1 MTPERWLQLKQIFQ
15 SALEREP
22 AERSAFLNQACACD
36 AALRSEVESLIAS
49 HDQAGDSIEA
59 MAVEAAT
66 EMLSGDQ
73 TVSIVGKHIGHY
85 QVLNLI
91 GRGGMGMVYLAERA
105 DGQYRKKVA
114 IKLIRRG
121 MDADFIIRR
130 FRNERQILADLDHPN
145 IARLLDGGA
154 TEDGLPYFVME
165 YIDGMPVDLHCDT
178 KCLPT
183 RERLKL
189 FQRVCSAVHYAH
201 QRSIVH
207 RDIKPSN
214 ILVTADGTPK
224 LLDFGIAKLFD
235 PELSSDAID
244 STATT
249 LGLMTP
255 EYASPE
261 QIRGEPIT
269 PASDLYTLGVL
280 LYKLLTGH
288 RPYRIRTRQPHEI
301 ARVICEE
308 EPEKPSTAVARAEEV
323 PSTDGKAVITL
334 TPESVSKTRDCE
346 AKRLRR
352 LLSGD
357 VDSIVLM
364 AMRKRPDQRYAS
376 VEEFSDDI
384 GRHLAGMPVIARKQ
398 MRWRLRGK
406 LSAQWKAAS
415 AVILLVLL
423 LLVGARLLIRSTDSK
438 PQAVSPSI
446 KTVAVLPLRSLDPN
460 EDQSLGLKLTDALIQ
475 RLGRLRQI
483 VVRPTSSVQ
492 RYESKTLDPLAAGR
506 EQQVDFVLDGSFQR
520 DGQRLRLRVQL
531 LRVGDGQQL
540 WAKALDEQSADP
552 FYLQDALADQAA
564 QALVPQLTGA
574 ERKLLARRDTENV
587 EANRLYTEGRY
598 YWNKRT
604 QETAKRAIDYFQQA
618 IDLDAN
624 YALAYAGLADSY
636 IILGVYSG
644 LPAQEAFTKAEAM
657 AQKALQ
663 LDESL
668 TEAHTALAYVKFRYD
683 WDWPGAEDEYRR
695 AIELN
700 PNYATAYQW
709 AALNLAAVGRLEEAI
724 SQTRRAEELDPLSL
738 IINSN
743 TEWVLYLARK
753 NDEAIAHCRKTLE
766 IDPSF
771 FATHKYLGLLYVQKR
786 MYEQAIAEYQKARDL
801 SVDDPHIIAL
811 IGHCYA
817 LAGKPDRAR
826 AALKELQGLAK
837 RRYVQPYSIAVIY
850 TGLGEKDQALAWLE
864 KAYDDRSSYMVYLK
878 VEPIFDSLHS
888 EPRFKDLLRRVAL
901 AE

>member
-1 MTPERWLQLKQIFQ
+1 MTPERWQQLKQIFQ
-15 SALEREP
+15 SALERNP
-22 AERSAFLNQACACD
+22 AERSAFLSQACAGD
-36 AALRSEVESLIAS
+36 AELRSEVESLIAS

-66 EMLSGDQ
+66 EMLSTNQ
-73 TVSIVGKHIGHY
+73 TDSIVGKHIGHY
-85 QVLNLI
+85 RVLSPI
-91 GRGGMGMVYLAERA
+91 GWGGMGTVYLAERA

-114 IKLIRRG
+114 IKLIRPG

-165 YIDGMPVDLHCDT
+165 YIDGMPVDLHCDNN
-178 KCLPT
+178 CLPT

-235 PELSSDAID
+235 PQFSSDASD

-249 LGLMTP
+249 LTLMTP

-288 RPYRIRTRQPHEI
+288 RPYRFRTRQPHEI

-334 TPESVSKTRDCE
+334 TPESVSKTREGE
-346 AKRLRR
+346 AMQLRR

-357 VDSIVLM
+357 VDSIVMM
-364 AMRKRPDQRYAS
+364 AIRKQPEQRYAS

-398 MRWRLRGK
+398 MRWHLRRRLPAK
-406 LSAQWKAAS
+406 WKATS

-423 LLVGARLLIRSTDSK
+423 LLVGARLLIRSTNSK
-438 PQAVSPSI
+438 TQAASPSI

-460 EDQSLGLKLTDALIQ
+460 QDQSVGLKLTDALIQ

-492 RYESKTLDPLAAGR
+492 GYESKILDPLAAGR
-506 EQQVDFVLDGSFQR
+506 EQQVDVVLDGSFQR
-520 DGQRLRLRVQL
+520 DGERFRLRVQL
-531 LRVGDGQQL
+531 LRVSDGQQL
-540 WAKALDEQSADP
+540 WTKTFDEQSADS

-574 ERKLLARRDTENV
+574 ERKLVSRRDTENV
-587 EANRLYTEGRY
+587 EANRLYSEGRY
-598 YWNKRT
+598 YWNKRNI
-604 QETAKRAIDYFQQA
+604 EGIRKSVALLEQA
-618 IDLDAN
+618 LTLDPK
-624 YALAYAGLADSY
+624 YARVYGALADSY
-636 IILGVYSG
+636 ITLSG
-644 LPAQEAFTKAEAM
+644 YDLMPASEAFPKARHAAQEALAIDDSLGEAY
-657 AQKALQ
+657 
-663 LDESL
+663 
-668 TEAHTALAYVKFRYD
+668 TALAMIKASYD
-683 WDWPGAEDEYRR
+683 WDWKGADEAFQR
-695 AIELN
+695 AIEVN
-700 PNYATAYQW
+700 PNYATAHQW
-709 AALNLAAVGRLEEAI
+709 YAEYLAAMGRHDEALNEI
-724 SQTRRAEELDPLSL
+724 RRAQQIDPLSL
-738 IINSN
+738 IIQSV
-743 TEWVLYLARK
+743 EAWILYYARDYDGMLAQCQRVI
-753 NDEAIAHCRKTLE
+753 ER
-766 IDPSF
+766 DPNF
-771 FATHKYLGLLYVQKR
+771 GEVYAYVGFA
-786 MYEQAIAEYQKARDL
+786 YEQKGMYRKAMDAFQKYSTLMGYNTPAAAALRAKPISDAKDYWQRLAE
-801 SVDDPHIIAL
+801 
-811 IGHCYA
+811 
-817 LAGKPDRAR
+817 LAKPPTGSEFDGAQAWAQLGESDRA
-826 AALKELQGLAK
+826 LDL
-837 RRYVQPYSIAVIY
+837 
-850 TGLGEKDQALAWLE
+850 LE
-864 KAYDDRSSYMVYLK
+864 RAYDKRDYQIMYLK
-878 VEPIFDSLHS
+878 VNPNLDPLRSD
-888 EPRFKDLLRRVAL
+888 PRFKDLLRRVAL

>member
-1 MTPERWLQLKQIFQ
+1 MTPERWQQLKQIFQ
-15 SALEREP
+15 SALERNP
-22 AERSAFLNQACACD
+22 AERSAFLKQACAGD
-36 AALRSEVESLIAS
+36 EALRCEVESLISS

-66 EMLSGDQ
+66 EMLANDRA
-73 TVSIVGKHIGHY
+73 IVGKQIGHY
-85 QVLNLI
+85 QVLSPI
-91 GRGGMGMVYLAERA
+91 GHGGMGTVYLAERA

-165 YIDGMPVDLHCDT
+165 YIDGMPVDLHCDAN
-178 KCLPT
+178 CLPT

-235 PELSSDAID
+235 PVSSDASD

-249 LGLMTP
+249 LRLMTP

-261 QIRGEPIT
+261 QIRDEPVT

-288 RPYRIRTRQPHEI
+288 RPYRFRTRQPHEI

-308 EPEKPSTAVARAEEV
+308 EPEKPSTAVARAEEI

-334 TPESVSKTRDCE
+334 TPESVSKTREGE
-346 AKRLRR
+346 AKQLRR

-357 VDSIVLM
+357 VDSIVMM
-364 AMRKRPDQRYAS
+364 AMRKQPEQRYAS

-384 GRHLAGMPVIARKQ
+384 GRHLAGMPVAARKQ
-398 MRWRLRGK
+398 MRWRLRGR
-406 LSAQWKAAS
+406 LWAQWKAAS
-415 AVILLVLL
+415 AAILLVLL
-423 LLVGARLLIRSTDSK
+423 LLVGARLLTRSTNSK
-438 PQAVSPSI
+438 PQADSPSI
-446 KTVAVLPLRSLDPN
+446 KTVAVLPLRSLDAN

-492 RYESKTLDPLAAGR
+492 GYESKTLDPLAAGR
-506 EQQVDFVLDGSFQR
+506 EQQVDVVLDGSFQR
-520 DGQRLRLRVQL
+520 EGERLRLRVQL
-531 LRVGDGQQL
+531 LRVSDGQQL
-540 WAKALDEQSADP
+540 WAKAFDEQSADP
-552 FYLQDALADQAA
+552 FYLQDALADHAA
-564 QALVPQLTGA
+564 QGLVPQLTGA

-587 EANRLYTEGRY
+587 EANRLYIEGRY

-604 QETAKRAIDYFQQA
+604 QETAKRAIDCFQQA

-644 LPAQEAFTKAEAM
+644 LPAQEAFTKAKAM
-657 AQKALQ
+657 AQKALL

-709 AALNLAAVGRLEEAI
+709 AALNLAAVGRLDEAI
-724 SQTRRAEELDPLSL
+724 SQMRRAEELDPLSL

-753 NDEAIAHCRKTLE
+753 NDEAIAHGRKTLE

-771 FATHKYLGLLYVQKR
+771 FATHKYLGLLYMQKR
-786 MYEQAIAEYQKARDL
+786 MYEQAISEYQKARDL

-826 AALKELQGLAK
+826 AALKELQELAK

-850 TGLGEKDQALAWLE
+850 TGLREKDQALAWLE

-888 EPRFKDLLRRVAL
+888 EPRFKDLLQRLAL